1 MAWTD
6 AEELRIEAIE
16 ELLNQVQI
24 AISNLASKAQFTQF
38 TLIRQ
43 AEIDALT
50 TRVTALESQL
60 ALLQN
65 QIG

>member
-1 MAWTD
+1 MSFSD

-16 ELLNQVQI
+16 ELLNQVQT
-24 AISNLASKAQFTQF
+24 AIKNLASKAQFTQF

>member
-1 MAWTD
+1 MSLSD

-16 ELLNQVQI
+16 ELLNQVQT
-24 AISNLASKAQFTQF
+24 AIKNLASKAQFTQF